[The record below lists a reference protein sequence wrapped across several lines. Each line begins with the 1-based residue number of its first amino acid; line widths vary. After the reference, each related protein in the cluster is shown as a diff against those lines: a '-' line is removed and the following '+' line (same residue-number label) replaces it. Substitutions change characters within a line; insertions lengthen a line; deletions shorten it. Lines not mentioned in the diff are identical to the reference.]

1 MTDTFDVGRELAA
14 GIGGP
19 EDAWRFIRSF
29 AASWRTP
36 LLEDDGVAEAELDAA
51 ETRLG
56 LRLPAALREAYR
68 LFGRRTDLT
77 SNQDVLLGPER
88 LTLDEDGQALVFRT
102 ENQAVAHWGVPVA
115 ELERAD
121 PPVAIRVGLADRS
134 AERWEPWLDRFSA
147 ACVEIVLSE
156 SLFVSEELGDNRAL
170 EEGEAGLLE
179 DRYTRLALPEYPA
192 TQTPG
197 VRWFAGPDVIIRDD
211 QRTWMWARARTTEAI
226 DAVRTGLPGDWMM
239 AEVS

>member
-1 MTDTFDVGRELAA
+1 MTDTFDVGRELA
-14 GIGGP
+14 GGFGGP
-19 EDAWRFIRSF
+19 GDAWRFIRGF

-36 LLEDDGVAEAELDAA
+36 LREDDGVAETELDAA

-56 LRLPAALREAYR
+56 LRLPSALREAYR
-68 LFGRRTDLT
+68 LFGLRTDLT
-77 SNQDVLLGPER
+77 SNQDVLFGPER
-88 LTLDEDGQALVFRT
+88 LTLDDDGQALVFRA

-121 PPVAIRVGLADRS
+121 PPVVVRARLADRS
-134 AERWEPWLDRFSA
+134 AERWEPWLDRFSS

-170 EEGEAGLLE
+170 EDGEAGLLE

-192 TQTPG
+192 RTPG
-197 VRWFAGPDVIIRDD
+197 ARWFAGPDVIIRDD
-211 QRTWMWARARTTEAI
+211 ERTWMWARGRTPEAI
-226 DAVRTGLPGDWMM
+226 DTVRADLPGDWMM
-239 AEVS
+239 TEVP